1 MSKNSENGGIFDIAS
16 IGPKIK
22 PSIKHFFRFYQIR
35 FLSFQTPTFSKNAS
49 NGNDCHVI
57 KLSPL

>member
-16 IGPKIK
+16 IGPFVK

-35 FLSFQTPTFSKNAS
+35 FLDYVISNAEYS
-49 NGNDCHVI
+49 I
-57 KLSPL
+57 